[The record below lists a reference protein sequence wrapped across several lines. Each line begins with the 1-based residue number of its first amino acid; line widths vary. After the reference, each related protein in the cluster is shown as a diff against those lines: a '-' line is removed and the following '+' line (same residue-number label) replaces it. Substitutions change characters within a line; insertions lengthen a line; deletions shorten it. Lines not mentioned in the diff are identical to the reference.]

1 MNEFWKRVLET
12 CVVILG
18 NCLYAFGVAMFIV
31 PGGLITGGT
40 TGIALFVHHMMGCSV
55 SVFVLLFN
63 TVMFLIGFAVF
74 GKKFA
79 ANTLVSTFSYP
90 VALELFTRLLHG
102 YAITD
107 DIILCMIFGGICI
120 GGAIGVVIRA
130 GASTGGMDIPPLVL
144 NRYFKIP
151 VSKSIYVFDMLI
163 LLLQAFDSTG
173 EQLLYGILLVIVY
186 SVVLDKCLM
195 LGTAKMQIKV
205 VSEKIDEIRKAV
217 LTDIDR
223 GVTMLKSETGY
234 MERETEMLLTVV
246 SIQELAKTEKLIH
259 SVDEDAFVVI
269 NRVRSSVYPNTVV
282 GVIYQ
287 NKQFSP
293 VASGRLEL
301 ALAANKA
308 TSRCYQAADE
318 AMSGVT
324 NVGNCVYFRTPVEG
338 LTGISIGGHIFY

>member
-1 MNEFWKRVLET
+1 
-12 CVVILG
+12 
-18 NCLYAFGVAMFIV
+18 
-31 PGGLITGGT
+31 
-40 TGIALFVHHMMGCSV
+40 MMGCSV

-269 NRVRSSVYPNTVV
+269 NRVSEV
-282 GVIYQ
+282 
-287 NKQFSP
+287 
-293 VASGRLEL
+293 SGRGFQV
-301 ALAANKA
+301 KSVIWKRRIHDITA
-308 TSRCYQAADE
+308 TEICTDDSRLRIDE
-318 AMSGVT
+318 
-324 NVGNCVYFRTPVEG
+324 
-338 LTGISIGGHIFY
+338 

>member
-130 GASTGGMDIPPLVL
+130 GASTGVKVHLCI
-144 NRYFKIP
+144 RYADF
-151 VSKSIYVFDMLI
+151 
-163 LLLQAFDSTG
+163 A
-173 EQLLYGILLVIVY
+173 
-186 SVVLDKCLM
+186 
-195 LGTAKMQIKV
+195 
-205 VSEKIDEIRKAV
+205 
-217 LTDIDR
+217 
-223 GVTMLKSETGY
+223 
-234 MERETEMLLTVV
+234 
-246 SIQELAKTEKLIH
+246 
-259 SVDEDAFVVI
+259 
-269 NRVRSSVYPNTVV
+269 
-282 GVIYQ
+282 
-287 NKQFSP
+287 
-293 VASGRLEL
+293 ASG
-301 ALAANKA
+301 
-308 TSRCYQAADE
+308 
-318 AMSGVT
+318 V
-324 NVGNCVYFRTPVEG
+324 
-338 LTGISIGGHIFY
+338 

>member
-40 TGIALFVHHMMGCSV
+40 TGIALFVHHIMGCSV

-234 MERETEMLLTVV
+234 ME
-246 SIQELAKTEKLIH
+246 LAVRLGLQCIRQ
-259 SVDEDAFVVI
+259 VVI
-269 NRVRSSVYPNTVV
+269 RNQFPVILNNAVVYERDFSHLMRVCIAVV
-282 GVIYQ
+282 HTTMRRP
-287 NKQFSP
+287 SRMTD
-293 VASGRLEL
+293 S
-301 ALAANKA
+301 AL
-308 TSRCYQAADE
+308 
-318 AMSGVT
+318 
-324 NVGNCVYFRTPVEG
+324 
-338 LTGISIGGHIFY
+338 